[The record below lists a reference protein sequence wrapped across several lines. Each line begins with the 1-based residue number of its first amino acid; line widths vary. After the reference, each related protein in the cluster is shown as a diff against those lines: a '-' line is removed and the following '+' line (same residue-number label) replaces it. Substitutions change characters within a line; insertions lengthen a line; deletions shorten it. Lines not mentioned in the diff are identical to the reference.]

1 MTEKERKDAEML
13 NAILKGM
20 TPEQLAKV
28 NIMTGDN
35 AQVVYQ
41 EKED

>member
-13 NAILKGM
+13 NVILKGM
-20 TPEQLAKV
+20 SPEQLAKV
-28 NIMTGDN
+28 NILTGDH
-35 AQVVYQ
+35 AQAVYQ